1 MKQYIQKNSIKT
13 LAALLIAAAGMTF
26 TACSGDDS
34 DSPGNTQPQPQPQQ
48 PQVYTMTV
56 QATKGG
62 DAQTRALADNGNTL
76 TATWA
81 TTEHVYVQKGD
92 TWVTGSLQPQSAGTT
107 AKLFGNLSGVAF
119 AAGDNVTLQFPKSG
133 AISYT
138 GQTGTLA
145 DIAENFD
152 WATADV
158 TIASVDNHGISVSG
172 SVDFVSQQAI
182 IKFTLQD
189 KGNSNAAISPSAL
202 TVNDGTSDIVSLTD
216 IPAATYTTNG
226 GAGILYVALPAVSSK
241 TITLTATVGSD
252 TYTLT
257 TAAAK
262 SFTAGKFYRVTAQM
276 AKDGLFT
283 ISNDNGTTTRQ
294 VHFSKGNLQA
304 TYDGS
309 DWTWA
314 FATNQWD
321 YIGNAEGNTKVTAS
335 APFVANYTGTSTTVD
350 LFGWVGASST
360 WTGVAQY
367 GINSSTTTS
376 NTNGYGIGTNENL
389 KSDWGTTMGTGWF
402 TLTKNEWNYLFTGRT
417 TGGTIGSTS
426 QARYTMAT
434 IRTDV
439 RGVNGIILFPDGV
452 NFASKEFTKLGTVNG
467 TSNFV
472 TKCTAAQ
479 WTALETK
486 GCVFLPIAGCRS
498 GSSVL
503 NVGLWGC
510 YWSSSP
516 ITSDVKKAYYVRF
529 NSDYLNPQ
537 YSYVTRNYGHSVR
550 LVRVAN

>member
-34 DSPGNTQPQPQPQQ
+34 DSSSNTQPQPQPQQ

-62 DAQTRALADNGNTL
+62 DAQTRALADNGSTL

-138 GQTGTLA
+138 GQKGTLA
-145 DIAENFD
+145 DIAANFD
-152 WATADV
+152 WATADF
-158 TIASVDNHGISVSG
+158 TIASVANGEINVTG
-172 SVDFVSQQAI
+172 PVEFQNQQAI

-309 DWTWA
+309 DWSWA

-321 YIGNAEGNTKVTAS
+321 YIGNAEGNTKVTDS

-367 GINSSTTTS
+367 GITSSKTTN
-376 NTNGYGIGTNENL
+376 NTNGYGNSATENL

-402 TLTKNEWNYLFTGRT
+402 TLTTNEWKYLFTGRT
-417 TGGTIGSTS
+417 TGGKVGSTS
-426 QARYTMAT
+426 QARYTHAT

-439 RGVNGIILFPDGV
+439 SGGVNGIILFPDGV
-452 NFASKEFTKLGTVNG
+452 NFASTEFTNLGRVNYVSAYA
-467 TSNFV
+467 TQ
-472 TKCTAAQ
+472 CTAAQ

-486 GCVFLPIAGCRS
+486 GCVFLPAAGYRTDS
-498 GSSVL
+498 RVTSDGSY
-503 NVGLWGC
+503 GF
-510 YWSSSP
+510 YRSSSP
-516 ITSDVKKAYYVRF
+516 YTSGVNYAYRVHF
-529 NSDYLNPQ
+529 NSNDLRPQESSSRLN
-537 YSYVTRNYGHSVR
+537 GGSVR